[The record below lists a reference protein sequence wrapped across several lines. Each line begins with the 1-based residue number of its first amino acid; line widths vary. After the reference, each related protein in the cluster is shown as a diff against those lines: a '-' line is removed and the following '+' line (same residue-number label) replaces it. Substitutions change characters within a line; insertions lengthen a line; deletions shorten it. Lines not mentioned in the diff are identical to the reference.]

1 MHHVFRLAAAAFL
14 ATALWAAPGQ
24 AQSLDALRASGV
36 VAERYDGQVVLR
48 QPNAAPD
55 VRALVERVNAE
66 RVRIYAQRAREQ
78 NVPADQVGRVYAAEI
93 MQKAPAGTW
102 FLGEGGSYVRK

>member
-1 MHHVFRLAAAAFL
+1 MSHVFWIA
-14 ATALWAAPGQ
+14 ATALVAAALWSVPAA
-24 AQSLDALRASGV
+24 AQNLDQLRASGV
-36 VAERYDGQVVLR
+36 VAERFDGQLMVR
-48 QPNAAPD
+48 QANAAPD
-55 VRALVERVNAE
+55 VRAMVDRVNAE

-102 FLGEGGSYVRK
+102 FLGEGGGYTRK